1 MSVPSPFD
9 VSYTHTNFAGFS
21 LSVDLIGGDQ
31 SLGANWQILELGD
44 VTLNATEAA
53 AGGYELSRFQMI
65 DGVQYGNV
73 TLRRP
78 WTPNQSGW
86 IPEWFSLAEQYGGTS
101 LGITVNYF
109 DNNGNAQ
116 SATYNFRNAYP
127 VTWSQPSFTAFDGQN
142 LQPIVESITFSH
154 SGYFNTDGLAAG
166 IDTAEAVQPCKLII
180 LPGSSGS
187 STGIASAL
195 GSLVSWTLPGSDTGV
210 TEAQVSG
217 VASSVNS
224 TLGTIGAYSAI
235 TFWLP
240 PSTVSVSKQAD
251 WQVDPSPTASGSG
264 PAVWN
269 GTNPTTITFNFILD
283 GAASDSNA
291 IQTSTVS
298 GQNLGGT
305 AADSSVMPVAE
316 QLLSLLE
323 VEPLSAIAGYG
334 SAPLVM
340 LLWGEFV
347 SPLSYITNMDMT
359 FTRFNASGTPI
370 RAEGSLTLQQYPVF
384 DVLQNPTSGGELP
397 RQSAILY
404 DGDTLAHVAYRQY
417 RSPARWRDLAQSND
431 IDDPMRV
438 PSGTT
443 MLAPAA
449 EELPVR
455 GEGGTAK
462 PSRRNSLKNSL
473 KAVLPKGGG
482 GR

>member
-1 MSVPSPFD
+1 MTVPSPFD
-9 VSYTHTNFAGFS
+9 VSYTHTNFSGFS

-31 SLGANWQILELGD
+31 SMGANWQVLELGD

-53 AGGYELSRFQMI
+53 AGGYDLSRFQMI
-65 DGVQYGNV
+65 NGVQYGNV

-86 IPEWFSLAEQYGGTS
+86 IPEWLALADRYGGTTV
-101 LGITVNYF
+101 GISVNYF

-116 SATYNFRNAYP
+116 TATYNFRNAYP

-166 IDTAEAVQPCKLII
+166 IDTAEAVQPCKLVI
-180 LPGSSGS
+180 LPGASGS

-195 GSLVSWTLPGSDTGV
+195 ASLTSWTIPGSDTGV
-210 TEAQVSG
+210 SSTQVSE
-217 VASSVNS
+217 VANSVAN
-224 TLGTIGAYSAI
+224 TLGTFGPYSSV
-235 TFWLP
+235 TFWVP
-240 PSTVSVSKQAD
+240 PNTVSVSKQAD

-283 GAASDSNA
+283 GASSDSNA
-291 IQTSTVS
+291 IQTTTST

-305 AADSSVMPVAE
+305 TSDASVMPVAE

-323 VEPLSAIAGYG
+323 VDPLSAIAGYG
-334 SAPLVM
+334 SAPLVI
-340 LLWGEFV
+340 LIWGAFV
-347 SPLSYITNMDMT
+347 SPLSYITTMDMT

-370 RAEGSLTLQQYPVF
+370 RAEGSITLQQYPVF

-417 RSPARWRDLAQSND
+417 RSPARWRDLAQSNN

-462 PSRRNSLKNSL
+462 PSHRDSSKNTL

-482 GR
+482 R

>member
-31 SLGANWQILELGD
+31 SLGANWQVLELGD

-86 IPEWFSLAEQYGGTS
+86 IPEWFTLAEQYGGTT

-109 DNNGNAQ
+109 DVNGTAQ

-142 LQPIVESITFSH
+142 LLPIVESITFSH

-224 TLGTIGAYSAI
+224 TLGTIGAYSSI

-291 IQTSTVS
+291 IQTSAVS
-298 GQNLGGT
+298 SQNLGGT

-323 VEPLSAIAGYG
+323 VDPLSAIAGYG

-347 SPLSYITNMDMT
+347 SPLSYITSMDMT
-359 FTRFNASGTPI
+359 FTRFNSSGTPI

-431 IDDPMRV
+431 INDPMRV
-438 PSGTT
+438 PSGTA
-443 MLAPAA
+443 MLAPAT

-462 PSRRNSLKNSL
+462 ASRRDSVKNSL

>member
-1 MSVPSPFD
+1 MTVPSPFD
-9 VSYTHTNFAGFS
+9 VNYTNTNFTGFS
-21 LSVDLIGGDQ
+21 LSVDIVGGDQ
-31 SLGANWQILELGD
+31 SMGANWQVLELGD
-44 VTLNATEAA
+44 VTLTASEAA
-53 AGGYELSRFQMI
+53 AGGYEYSRFQMI
-65 DGVQYGNV
+65 DGLQYGNV

-86 IPEWFSLAEQYGGTS
+86 IPEWFALAEQYGGTS
-101 LGITVNYF
+101 LGITVNYL
-109 DNNGNAQ
+109 DVNGNPQ
-116 SATYNFRNAYP
+116 TATYNFRNAYP

-142 LQPIVESITFSH
+142 LPPIVESISFSH

-166 IDTAEAVQPCKLII
+166 IDTSEAVQPCKLVI

-195 GSLVSWTLPGSDTGV
+195 ASLTSWTLPGSDMGV
-210 TEAQVSG
+210 TSAQVSG
-217 VASSVNS
+217 VSTSVAN
-224 TLGTIGAYSAI
+224 TLGTFGPYSSV
-235 TFWLP
+235 TFWVP

-283 GAASDSNA
+283 GATSDSNVV
-291 IQTSTVS
+291 QTSASS
-298 GQNLGGT
+298 GQNLSGT
-305 AADSSVMPVAE
+305 TADASVMPVAE

-323 VEPLSAIAGYG
+323 VDPLSAIAGYG
-334 SAPLVM
+334 SAPLVI
-340 LLWGEFV
+340 LIWGEFV
-347 SPLSYITNMDMT
+347 SPLSYITTMDMT

-370 RAEGSLTLQQYPVF
+370 RAEGSITLQQYPVYDF
-384 DVLQNPTSGGELP
+384 LQNPTSGGELP

-417 RSPARWRDLAQSND
+417 RSPARWRDLAESNN
-431 IDDPMRV
+431 ISDPMRV
-438 PSGTT
+438 ASGTT

-462 PSRRNSLKNSL
+462 PSRRDSTKNSL